1 METNNAKR
9 RKFKLNTF
17 QTIILGFAGV
27 ILLGSFLLSL
37 PFATNSGDP
46 VPYIDALFTS
56 TTSVCVTGL
65 ITRDTGTYW
74 SLFGQ
79 IIILILIQIGGMG
92 VMTVTIML
100 GLISR
105 RRFSIMQKYTMQDA
119 ISAPVF
125 GDTIKLTKYIICV
138 TACTEAAGALCLLP
152 VFKQHYGWLKAIWYS
167 VFHAISA
174 FCNAGIDLNGVEQP
188 YCSLTHYYNNPVVN
202 FVIMFLIV
210 FGGIGFIT
218 WDDMRR
224 NGFKFKKYRLQSKI
238 ALLMTAILI
247 ILPALYFYIYEF
259 HRVRW
264 DWMSEGGRIM
274 ASLFQAVTPRTAGFN
289 TIDLNMMSDVSKMI
303 IIVLMLIGAS
313 PGSTAGGM
321 KTTTV
326 AVLISTAFSVFKKR
340 EDPEAF
346 HRRLSADAVRS
357 ASAVLSM
364 YVALFMLGSIIICQ
378 LEDVPIMPAMF
389 ETASAIGT
397 VGLSLG
403 ITPGLCTVSKVVLI
417 SLMYFGRVGGLTLIF
432 AAASGIQKK
441 RSKYPLEKVA
451 VG

>member
-37 PFATNSGDP
+37 PFATKSGDP

-210 FGGIGFIT
+210 LGGIGFIT

-264 DWMSEGGRIM
+264 DWMSEGG
-274 ASLFQAVTPRTAGFN
+274 
-289 TIDLNMMSDVSKMI
+289 
-303 IIVLMLIGAS
+303 
-313 PGSTAGGM
+313 
-321 KTTTV
+321 
-326 AVLISTAFSVFKKR
+326 
-340 EDPEAF
+340 
-346 HRRLSADAVRS
+346 
-357 ASAVLSM
+357 
-364 YVALFMLGSIIICQ
+364 
-378 LEDVPIMPAMF
+378 
-389 ETASAIGT
+389 
-397 VGLSLG
+397 
-403 ITPGLCTVSKVVLI
+403 
-417 SLMYFGRVGGLTLIF
+417 
-432 AAASGIQKK
+432 
-441 RSKYPLEKVA
+441 
-451 VG
+451 